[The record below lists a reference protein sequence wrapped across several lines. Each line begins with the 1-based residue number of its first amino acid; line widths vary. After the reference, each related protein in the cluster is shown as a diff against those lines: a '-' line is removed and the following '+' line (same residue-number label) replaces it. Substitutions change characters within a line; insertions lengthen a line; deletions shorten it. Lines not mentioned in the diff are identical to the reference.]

1 MHATRWQI
9 PPCRAAIALFL
20 ATAIATGIV
29 DAQTLPSRFTLKAK
43 VSLVPAPQ
51 SDVDGSI
58 EVNAKLTPAGAEPLL
73 LTDDSGRLR
82 LAAALS
88 RATNACYG
96 DTIFEDDFDA
106 DGF

>member
-1 MHATRWQI
+1 LRVTRWQI

-20 ATAIATGIV
+20 ATAIAMGAV

-43 VSLVPAPQ
+43 VSLVPAAQ

-58 EVNAKLTPAGAEPLL
+58 EVNAKLTPADAEPLL
-73 LTDDSGRLR
+73 LTDNGGRMQLT
-82 LAAALS
+82 AALS
-88 RATNACYG
+88 KVTSTCYG
-96 DTIFEDDFDA
+96 DTIFEDDFDG